1 MDRVR
6 FGIDWSE
13 ISEPWWISFAFTGS
27 RYKPKNNGT
36 SALCFTCFAVKAKST
51 EIRLVVWDVAGRLE
65 YGKLAPFPMVEK
77 LEDAPFH
84 IVPSHIREG
93 ICDPNINIP
102 VIECIEA
109 EYVV

>member
-6 FGIDWSE
+6 LGIDWSE
-13 ISEPWWISFAFTGS
+13 ISEPWWILFAFIGS

-36 SALCFTCFAVKAKST
+36 SAFCSICFTVKTKST
-51 EIRLVVWDVAGRLE
+51 EIRLVDWNVAGRLE
-65 YGKLAPFPMVEK
+65 YGKSAPFPMVEK